1 MKVLVG
7 ILLILTSLINIGR
20 NIYEIWIQFFA
31 YGDLSELWPLFWSL
45 WWMWNNF
52 VMVLVGVVL
61 VFDKKGN

>member
-7 ILLILTSLINIGR
+7 ILLILTSLINMGR
-20 NIYEIWIQFFA
+20 SIYEIWLQFYE
-31 YGDLSELWPLFWSL
+31 YGEQLALFWSL